1 MNRVI
6 FCLGVTI
13 MCHVAS
19 LAVMYIGL
27 CVIQLGPELPD
38 GVCVGLGN
46 PDWFSDTSSEIICF
60 LPVYYA
66 AVIVHFTFLST
77 FTWLNVMSFDIW
89 WTFRYVN
96 RKKKTCLICF

>member
-1 MNRVI
+1 
-6 FCLGVTI
+6 

-46 PDWFSDTSSEIICF
+46 NPERFDFFSISSLIF
-60 LPVYYA
+60 PSG
-66 AVIVHFTFLST
+66 FTQP
-77 FTWLNVMSFDIW
+77 
-89 WTFRYVN
+89 
-96 RKKKTCLICF
+96 

>member
-1 MNRVI
+1 
-6 FCLGVTI
+6 

-46 PDWFSDTSSEIICF
+46 PDAIFCQKFLNNFSLWC
-60 LPVYYA
+60 YY
-66 AVIVHFTFLST
+66 
-77 FTWLNVMSFDIW
+77 MQP
-89 WTFRYVN
+89 
-96 RKKKTCLICF
+96 